1 MNDPKR
7 MHDAILA
14 EHLRLAAV
22 TEAFS
27 GKVTELL
34 CEAASRIESIPA
46 LLAEAEKRGR
56 DAVRLSD

>member
-1 MNDPKR
+1 MDNLE
-7 MHDAILA
+7 LA
-14 EHLRLAAV
+14 TRLRIAAA

-34 CEAASRIESIPA
+34 CEAADRIELIPT

-56 DAVRLSD
+56 DAVRPCD

>member
-1 MNDPKR
+1 MDDVK
-7 MHDAILA
+7 
-14 EHLRLAAV
+14 LAAFLRKAAA

-34 CEAASRIESIPA
+34 YEAADRIESIPA

-56 DAVRLSD
+56 DAVRPSD

>member
-1 MNDPKR
+1 MDDSK
-7 MHDAILA
+7 LA
-14 EHLRLAAV
+14 TLLRKAAA

-34 CEAASRIESIPA
+34 CEAADRIEAIPA